1 MHLGNPRRYFG
12 LPQIPTKHGLKAGP
26 FNKPHLWPCGFST
39 FFSTVFEE
47 VCEAQGEEGDCG
59 FEDQGDCEAQDC
71 EAQGDCEAQDC
82 EAQGDCEESRAD
94 HLRRGEHSG
103 QTWHSAQNKLN
114 SEMHRN
120 IMRNRPKSSQIV
132 ADFITN

>member
-1 MHLGNPRRYFG
+1 MHLGNPRRYFV

-71 EAQGDCEAQDC
+71 EAQGAKWFPQSGKAWPSKFKKGCGE
-82 EAQGDCEESRAD
+82 EGQGSAPEMWTGSASASAAAAD
-94 HLRRGEHSG
+94 TGRGKYSK
-103 QTWHSAQNKLN
+103 NVN
-114 SEMHRN
+114 
-120 IMRNRPKSSQIV
+120 
-132 ADFITN
+132 